1 MTSNPNI
8 KVHRVHK
15 KFGQKVEAEFA
26 SERARLSAPL
36 TPFLCKVKENN
47 EIKGLL

>member
-15 KFGQKVEAEFA
+15 KFGQKVKGAIHL
-26 SERARLSAPL
+26 ARLSAPL
-36 TPFLCKVKENN
+36 TPFFVKKKK
-47 EIKGLL
+47 IMK